1 MQQDQFY
8 LAQKY
13 TSQIESVPCN
23 LCGATNYEAF
33 CDRERFGLPLQT
45 VICKECGLM
54 YINPRPTKEQYAEFY
69 KGDYRKVVSGSDEG
83 DPAKFDEQVA
93 FARRII
99 LPLLRQNASQFS
111 PKTILDLGCS
121 YGGILYALRQ
131 NFPGSVGYGLEPLV
145 KISQYARQRT
155 GATVYMTLVEDFE
168 PDQKYDLIVFPR
180 SLNHSLDPR
189 ANLLKIRAVLSEDGL
204 FILTLE
210 DPTTKMLRLPLD
222 TVTEMTHPYMFAPE
236 TIQYLLDQVGLEV
249 LGYEDGLLDA
259 RRMARHDFRKVAQE
273 NMRLLARR
281 SPPGERRYPKPDYTE
296 ILARIQ
302 ANQQAY
308 RQYGDYIEK
317 WRRATFGMRVYRKI
331 LNTLGLW

>member
-1 MQQDQFY
+1 MYQNQFH
-8 LAQKY
+8 LAEKY
-13 TSQIESVPCN
+13 TSQTESVPCN
-23 LCGATNYEAF
+23 LCGATNYEVF

-69 KGDYRKVVSGSDEG
+69 KSDYRKVVSGSDEG
-83 DPAKFDEQVA
+83 DPVKFDEQVA
-93 FARRII
+93 FARRVI
-99 LPLLRQNASQFS
+99 LPLLGQYASQFS
-111 PKTILDLGCS
+111 PTTILDLGCS

-131 NFPGSVGYGLEPLV
+131 NFPASVGYGLEPLV

-155 GATVYMTLVEDFE
+155 GATVYTTLLEDFE
-168 PDQKYDLIVFPR
+168 PDQKYNLIVFPR

-189 ANLLKIRAVLSEDGL
+189 ANLLKIRAMLSEDGL

-222 TVTEMTHPYMFAPE
+222 TVTEMTHPYMLAPE

-281 SPPGERRYPKPDYTE
+281 GEPGKRRYPKPDYTE
-296 ILARIQ
+296 ILARIR

-308 RQYGDYIEK
+308 RRYGNFIEK
-317 WRRATFGMRVYRKI
+317 WRHPTFWMRAYRKI